1 MISAWTRRLRGPVM
15 LQKILLWALVVFV
28 VFYLLTDPN
37 GAANF
42 LSHVLHGLKSAGQ
55 SLSTFVSKL

>member
-1 MISAWTRRLRGPVM
+1 MISAWTPTLRGRVM
-15 LQKILLWALVVFV
+15 LKKILVWALVVFV

-37 GAANF
+37 GAAAF
-42 LSHVLHGLKSAGQ
+42 VSHVLHGLKTAGK

>member
-1 MISAWTRRLRGPVM
+1 MVKKVVT
-15 LQKILLWALVVFV
+15 WALVVFV

-37 GAANF
+37 GAAAF
-42 LSHVLHGLKSAGQ
+42 VSHVLNGLKSAGH

>member
-1 MISAWTRRLRGPVM
+1 MNVK
-15 LQKILLWALVVFV
+15 KIVTWALVVFV

-42 LSHVLHGLKSAGQ
+42 VSHVLDGLKSAGK
-55 SLSTFVSKL
+55 SLSTFISHL